1 MTGRETYYLYH
12 AIKLHF
18 SSGNPTYN
26 YIKYG
31 GRLKTVNPSSWNA
44 VRNKYFY
51 ERLGHNKKDYLLKY
65 FVANFV
71 EHDILWVGA
80 LESSTAEGHYL
91 QWKKRIESLSY
102 VFESELNDIKSLL
115 DKHDTTFDSLFN
127 AKGGDHPVLFRLL
140 LQKMICIETYI
151 IMDVILGFTKNWKS
165 SITDKYIYPEV
176 QYKCDR
182 YNEFMN
188 FEVNKFKPILQKV
201 FL

>member
-1 MTGRETYYLYH
+1 MTGRETFYLYH
-12 AIKLHF
+12 AIRLHF
-18 SSGNPTYN
+18 SSERLYN
-26 YIKYG
+26 FVKYG
-31 GRLKTVNPSSWNA
+31 GRSQSWSGKEWDRA
-44 VRNKYFY
+44 PAKGFYQKLGSRKKKYILQF
-51 ERLGHNKKDYLLKY
+51 

-71 EHDILWVGA
+71 EHDIMWVGE
-80 LESSTAEGHYL
+80 LDSSTAEGNYL

-115 DKHDTTFDSLFN
+115 EKHDTGFDSLF
-127 AKGGDHPVLFRLL
+127 KIKDGQHPVLFRLL

-151 IMDVILGFTKNWKS
+151 IMDLILGFTKNWKG
-165 SITDKYIYPEV
+165 SIDDKYIYPEV

>member
-1 MTGRETYYLYH
+1 MTGRETYNLFH
-12 AIKLHF
+12 AIKFHF
-18 SSGNPTYN
+18 NSSLAYN
-26 YIKYG
+26 FTKYAGKGLMPSDSAWIK
-31 GRLKTVNPSSWNA
+31 KS
-44 VRNKYFY
+44 NKYYY
-51 ERLGHNKKDYLLKY
+51 EKLGHNKKDYLLKY

-71 EHDILWVGA
+71 EHDIMWIGDLD
-80 LESSTAEGHYL
+80 SSTAEGNYL

-115 DKHDTTFDSLFN
+115 EKHDTTFDSLF
-127 AKGGDHPVLFRLL
+127 KTKDGEHPVLFRLL

-151 IMDVILGFTKNWKS
+151 IMDLILGFTKNWKS
-165 SITDKYIYPEV
+165 SIDDKYIYPEV

>member
-1 MTGRETYYLYH
+1 MTGRETWNLFH
-12 AIKLHF
+12 SIKFHF
-18 SSGNPTYN
+18 NSSKTFNFV
-26 YIKYG
+26 KYAG
-31 GRLKTVNPSSWNA
+31 KLRPLNENA
-44 VRNKYFY
+44 WQRVTNKYYY
-51 ERLGHNKKDYLLKY
+51 EKLGHNKKDYLLKY

-71 EHDILWVGA
+71 EHDIMWIGDLD
-80 LESSTAEGHYL
+80 SSTAEGNYI

-115 DKHDTTFDSLFN
+115 DTHDTTFDSLFN
-127 AKGGDHPVLFRLL
+127 AKDGDHPVLFRLL
-140 LQKMICIETYI
+140 LQKMISIETYI
-151 IMDVILGFTKNWKS
+151 ILDSILGFTKNWKS

-188 FEVNKFKPILQKV
+188 FEVSKFKPILQKV